1 MFRKR
6 RIQDILFWSVLLSA
20 ALAEGIVSRVVV

>member
-6 RIQDILFWSVLLSA
+6 RVQDILFWGVLLSA
-20 ALAEGIVSRVVV
+20 ALAEGLVAKVIV